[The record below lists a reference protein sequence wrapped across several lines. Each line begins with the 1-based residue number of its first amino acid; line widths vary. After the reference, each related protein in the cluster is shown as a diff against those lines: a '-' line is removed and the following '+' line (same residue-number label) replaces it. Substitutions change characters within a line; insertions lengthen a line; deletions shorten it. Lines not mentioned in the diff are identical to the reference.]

1 MVSARCCSLSVIV
14 IASLTTK
21 SCSLLLLGP
30 GPAGVAAAGAAG
42 TAGMAA
48 AGVAIPTA
56 ATAAALAVS
65 GGGSALAPI
74 TSPPMRQ
81 NMYFDTM
88 FGLELM
94 MGIQVAGYM
103 ASTLRT
109 LSFITVGADAGANA
123 SAVTWDCWKPMLH
136 DTSTAPSRGRLLTDL
151 LNDPVIDDFR
161 IESHV
166 VFVRNRWN
174 ESWRIDPVTLPWGQ
188 VAAHASQMESTDDA
202 TSVNRSDAV
211 VMA

>member
-123 SAVTWDCWKPMLH
+123 SAVTWDCWKPILH
-136 DTSTAPSRGRLLTDL
+136 EESTAPSRGRSLADL
-151 LNDPVIDDFR
+151 LNDPLVVDFQ
-161 IESHV
+161 V
-166 VFVRNRWN
+166 GGDAVFLRNRWN
-174 ESWRIDPVTLPWGQ
+174 ESWRIDPFILPWGQ
-188 VAAHASQMESTDDA
+188 VAAHASQLGSMNA
-202 TSVNRSDAV
+202 TSS
-211 VMA
+211 